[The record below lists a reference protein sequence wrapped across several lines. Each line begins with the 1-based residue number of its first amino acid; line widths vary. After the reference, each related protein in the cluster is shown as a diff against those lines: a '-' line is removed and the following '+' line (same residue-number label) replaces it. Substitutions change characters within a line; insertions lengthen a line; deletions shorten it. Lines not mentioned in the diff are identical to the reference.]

1 MGLVTITSIGF
12 SLKNPWTFS
21 FFPAIMNASTQN
33 GGHSMGLFNKR
44 SASEEEK
51 QEYRK
56 ELYEVKD
63 DFLALCES
71 GVFHDAIGKVVNARA
86 NWGRMEV
93 EVETEY

>member
-1 MGLVTITSIGF
+1 MQNIQFKSWRKY
-12 SLKNPWTFS
+12 SMRTFYTELDKINILIEIEEYIEQC
-21 FFPAIMNASTQN
+21 P
-33 GGHSMGLFNKR
+33 
-44 SASEEEK
+44 SEEEK

-71 GVFHDAIGKVVNARA
+71 GVFHDAIGKVVNARE

>member
-1 MGLVTITSIGF
+1 MR
-12 SLKNPWTFS
+12 TFYTELDRINILIEIEDYIEQC
-21 FFPAIMNASTQN
+21 P
-33 GGHSMGLFNKR
+33 
-44 SASEEEK
+44 SEQEK

-71 GVFHDAIGKVVNARA
+71 GVFHDAMGKVVNAFEH
-86 NWGRMEV
+86 WGKLAV